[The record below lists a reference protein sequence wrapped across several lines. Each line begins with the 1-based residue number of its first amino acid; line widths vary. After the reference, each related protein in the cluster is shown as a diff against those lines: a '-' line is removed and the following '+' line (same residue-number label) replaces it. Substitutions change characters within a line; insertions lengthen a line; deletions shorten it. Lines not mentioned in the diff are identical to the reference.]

1 MTYLN
6 VLFPLNI
13 VLLETG
19 KKLKSLKIFLIGTA
33 AMKNGSFGLLLLLL
47 LKNQPKS

>member
-6 VLFPLNI
+6 LLFLLNI

-19 KKLKSLKIFLIGTA
+19 KKLKSIFLIGTA